1 MNNTQK
7 YFAVFGVL
15 IALLLA
21 YAFLVPHQKEGDGL
35 GARIDRA
42 AEKIQEGVHDA
53 AKEMKPENQKTFG
66 EKVGDAIE
74 DAGKSVKGTGH

>member
-1 MNNTQK
+1 MTNNQK

-21 YAFLVPHQKEGDGL
+21 YAFLVPHDKEGDSL

-42 AEKIQEGVHDA
+42 AEQVSEGVADA
-53 AKEMKPENQKTFG
+53 GKELKPESQKTFG
-66 EKVGDAIE
+66 EKVGGAIE
-74 DAGKSVKGTGH
+74 DAGKEIKGTNQ